1 MRGEG
6 ERAQWGHIHGIV
18 LLTVAI
24 MIIYNYI
31 YVVII
36 IVYNSSNTEYTA
48 VIL

>member
-1 MRGEG
+1 MG
-6 ERAQWGHIHGIV
+6 ERAQWGHIYGIG
-18 LLTVAI
+18 LLAVAI
-24 MIIYNYI
+24 I